1 MRGKYKLGGRRR
13 AIPDTNKLVKNLIPK
28 GDIK

>member
-13 AIPDTNKLVKNLIPK
+13 AIPDANKMFKNLIPK